1 MKANDVEKTLVFEKG
16 EGAVV
21 VHVSSTGIE
30 ILEYLTGDID
40 EDPTS
45 AELTFPE
52 FMKEGA

>member
-1 MKANDVEKTLVFEKG
+1 MKANDVEKTIEFEKG

-30 ILEYLTGDID
+30 ILTYLTGDTD
-40 EDPTS
+40 ETPTT

-52 FMKEGA
+52 FMAAGA